1 MLSNLFKDKHIIL
14 GSASPRRKYFLE
26 ELGLEFEIRLK
37 EVDEHYPKNLKGK
50 QISDYLAQLK
60 AKPFLDELTDKD
72 ILITSD
78 TIVWLKNE
86 ALGKPKNNEDARK
99 MLNALSGKSHEVI
112 SSVAITTKK
121 ESHIINETTLVTF
134 KNLEDKEIDYYIEH
148 FKPFDKAGSY
158 GIQEWIG
165 YIGIKRIEGS
175 YFNVMGFPVQKF
187 YELMTKIQFTNNR

>member
-1 MLSNLFKDKHIIL
+1 MLSNLYKDKHIIL
-14 GSASPRRKYFLE
+14 GSASPRRKFFLE

-37 EVDEHYPKNLKGK
+37 EVDEHYPKNLKGN

-99 MLNALSGKSHEVI
+99 MLKALSGKSHEVI

-121 ESHIINETTLVTF
+121 ESHIINETTRVTF
-134 KNLEDKEIDYYIEH
+134 KILDDKEIDYYIEH

>member
-1 MLSNLFKDKHIIL
+1 MLSNLYKDKHIIL

-37 EVDEHYPKNLKGK
+37 EVDEHYPKNLKGN

-99 MLNALSGKSHEVI
+99 MLKALSGKSHEVI
-112 SSVAITTKK
+112 SSVAINTKK
-121 ESHIINETTLVTF
+121 ESHIINETTRVTF
-134 KNLEDKEIDYYIEH
+134 KILDDKEIDYYIEH